1 MGQKKSTDLQQSTKS
16 MTIFLSIS
24 NLATK
29 DKAKVVL
36 FKIQMPGKGNVEAF
50 TFSLMSIALLEMEY
64 VSKRIYIVFFNGES
78 TF

>member
-16 MTIFLSIS
+16 MTVFLSIS

-50 TFSLMSIALLEMEY
+50 TFSLMSIA
-64 VSKRIYIVFFNGES
+64 FF
-78 TF
+78 

>member
-16 MTIFLSIS
+16 MTVFLSIS

-50 TFSLMSIALLEMEY
+50 TFSLMSIAFLEMEY

>member
-50 TFSLMSIALLEMEY
+50 TFSLMSIAFLEMEY